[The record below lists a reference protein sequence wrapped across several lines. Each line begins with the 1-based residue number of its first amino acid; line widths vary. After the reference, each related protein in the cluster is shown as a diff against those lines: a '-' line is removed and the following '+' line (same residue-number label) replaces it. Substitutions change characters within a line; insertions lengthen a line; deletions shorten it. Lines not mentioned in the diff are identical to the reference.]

1 MFVLAVMHTVQG
13 IEYLQ
18 IEFPVGDWNIFV
30 GPYKE

>member
-1 MFVLAVMHTVQG
+1 MFVLMYAVLC

-18 IEFPVGDWNIFV
+18 IEFPIGDRNIFV

>member
-1 MFVLAVMHTVQG
+1 MFVLALMYTVLC

>member
-1 MFVLAVMHTVQG
+1 MFVLALMYSGQC

-30 GPYKE
+30 GPFKE